1 MHYCKQPFQNH
12 SKQNN
17 RVNILKTVS
26 VSPFNFSDDSRFED
40 LFQIRH
46 FQVVKNSGA
55 KEVSPLKIAVD
66 MTTKAVT

>member
-1 MHYCKQPFQNH
+1 M
-12 SKQNN
+12 
-17 RVNILKTVS
+17 TVS

-40 LFQIRH
+40 LFQFRH

-66 MTTKAVT
+66 MTTKAVTWQIV